1 MFLVAIGILVVCSV
15 PIAGGRLTKLGDV
28 ELRGVP
34 CIVGSLAVQV
44 LIVTI
49 LPGGDPTLHRL
60 LHVASYL
67 LAGLFLFLNRRL
79 PGLPLVALGALANA
93 IAIFA
98 NNGVMP
104 ATAAALRAAGEPITT
119 GTYTNSNVVAHARLP
134 FLGDIFAIPKPLPLH
149 NVFSIGDVC
158 ITLGVVIAVHTLCG
172 SRIARRFTRR
182 KGAGARRLDV
192 TRSG

>member
-15 PIAGGRLTKLGDV
+15 PLAGGRLAKLGEV

-34 CIVGSLAVQV
+34 CIVGSLVLQV

-49 LPGGDPTLHRL
+49 FPGGDATLHRL
-60 LHVASYL
+60 VHLASYL
-67 LAGLFLFLNRRL
+67 LAGVFLFLNRRL
-79 PGLPLVALGALANA
+79 PGLPLVAVGALSNA

-119 GTYTNSNVVAHARLP
+119 GKYTNSNVVAHARVP

-149 NVFSIGDVC
+149 NVFSIGDVL
-158 ITLGVVIAVHTLCG
+158 ITVGVVVAAHTLCG
-172 SRIARRFTRR
+172 SRLARRPSRR
-182 KGAGARRLDV
+182 AAR
-192 TRSG
+192 